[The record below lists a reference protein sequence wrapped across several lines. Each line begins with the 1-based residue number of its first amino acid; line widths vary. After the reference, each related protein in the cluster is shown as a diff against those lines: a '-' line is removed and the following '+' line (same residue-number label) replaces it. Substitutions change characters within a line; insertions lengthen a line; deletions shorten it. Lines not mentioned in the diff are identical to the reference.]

1 MDNHPPSPAAAPF
14 APSRPKLRERHLAKR
29 DELLQGALEI
39 VAEEG
44 LASLTIGKL
53 AKKTGSATGS
63 LYRYFPGKSD
73 LVAALQRWALV
84 ALGGALKGRLEALQ
98 ARRDDTQEEVFA
110 LAGPL
115 TALLTWRRQAEV
127 APEFHALLDAL
138 MSAPFEVL
146 DADTMRATEAEL
158 QVLLARGAEL
168 FSAAATAGAIEPGD
182 GALRVRVAWGCLH
195 GLDHMKKRDRVEAKE
210 HHADALAQEALIRL
224 CRGWG
229 AEAECAEKAFALA
242 RAICSA

>member
-1 MDNHPPSPAAAPF
+1 MVPPPHSSAGAPF

-53 AKKTGSATGS
+53 AKRTQSATGS

-73 LVAALQRWALV
+73 LVAALQQWALV
-84 ALGGALKGRLEALQ
+84 ALSGALKGRLEAL
-98 ARRDDTQEEVFA
+98 APKRDDTDAKVFA

-115 TALLTWRRQAEV
+115 TALLTWRRQADV
-127 APEFHALLDAL
+127 APEFHTLLDAM

-146 DADTMRATEAEL
+146 DAETMKATEAEL
-158 QVLLARGAEL
+158 QVLLKRGAEL
-168 FSAAATAGAIEPGD
+168 FDAAATAGALDRGD
-182 GALRVRVAWGCLH
+182 GALRVRVMWGALH
-195 GLDHMKKRDRVEAKE
+195 GLDHMKKRDRVEEAA
-210 HHADALAQEALIRL
+210 HHAKALTEEALLCL

-229 AEAECAEKAFALA
+229 ADNQVAVQAFELA
-242 RAICSA
+242 TEVCRA

>member
-1 MDNHPPSPAAAPF
+1 MDNHPPTPAAAPF

-63 LYRYFPGKSD
+63 LYRYFPGKND

-84 ALGGALKGRLEALQ
+84 ALSGALKGRLEALEKERPQ
-98 ARRDDTQEEVFA
+98 TDKKEFA

-146 DADTMRATEAEL
+146 DAETMRATEAEL
-158 QVLLARGAEL
+158 RVLLARGAEL
-168 FSAAATAGAIEPGD
+168 FDAAAAAKAIDAGD
-182 GALRVRVAWGCLH
+182 GALRVRVAWGALH
-195 GLDHMKKRDRVEAKE
+195 GIGHMKKRDRVEGPQ
-210 HHADALAQEALIRL
+210 HHADVLVEEALVAL

-229 AEAECAEKAFALA
+229 AEASVAREALSLAQNVCAA
-242 RAICSA
+242 